1 MFFEVITS
9 LLIGAGIVIGRFLGC
24 KFIKS
29 DGGLI
34 FTCMTFTVLGLLS
47 TQLVQVSARQTVLM
61 MSLFVPTYFL
71 GRLDQKNHG

>member
-9 LLIGAGIVIGRFLGC
+9 MLIGAGIVIGRLLGC

-29 DGGLI
+29 DRGLI
-34 FTCMTFTVLGLLS
+34 FTGMTFTVLGLLS